1 MDVGDL
7 FWGDL
12 PSTDGRE
19 QSGRRP
25 VMVLQDD
32 AYAGRLPTVL
42 IVPLTSSTAAT
53 RYPGTVLIPATA
65 ANGLSS
71 DSVLLVFQ
79 LRALDR
85 NRFGSYIGA
94 VEPAIL
100 AQVYQALDKL
110 TGHP

>member
-7 FWGDL
+7 FWADL
-12 PSTDGRE
+12 PTTDGRE

-32 AYAGRLPTVL
+32 SYAARVPTVL
-42 IVPLTSSTAAT
+42 IVPLTSSTTTT

-65 ANGLSS
+65 ANGLTS

-79 LRALDR
+79 LKALDR
-85 NRFGSYIGA
+85 KRFGSYIGA
-94 VEPAIL
+94 AEPAIL
-100 AQVYQALDKL
+100 AQVYQALDRL